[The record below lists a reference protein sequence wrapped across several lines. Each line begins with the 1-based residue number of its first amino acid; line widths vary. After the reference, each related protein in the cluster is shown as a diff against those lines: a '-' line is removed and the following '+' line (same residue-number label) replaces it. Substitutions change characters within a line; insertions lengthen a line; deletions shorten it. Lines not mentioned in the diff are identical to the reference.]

1 MHGRRVALTFVFLA
15 DGVMVGSWAA
25 RIPAVKGGLDLTTSQ
40 LGLALFAMSLGALVS
55 MPVAVVAIVTVA
67 TPAVPAAPLILPPAA
82 LLEARPYH
90 SLECL

>member
-1 MHGRRVALTFVFLA
+1 MPVPV
-15 DGVMVGSWAA
+15 V
-25 RIPAVKGGLDLTTSQ
+25 
-40 LGLALFAMSLGALVS
+40 VS